1 MRAAFLTRAV
11 SETVPRGPENAQ
23 NLLEHLLPGRPIHCM
38 AQVHGAAIRRA
49 EDLAEGEIPE
59 CDGLVS
65 ADPGR
70 ILCVRTADCVP
81 VLAYDAAAGVSGAFH
96 AGWRGLAG
104 GIVVEGLERLRSL
117 GATNIR
123 VAIGPAIGPCCFEV
137 GPEVVEGLGAEFACG
152 NGASVHL
159 DLWRAAQAQALAAGV
174 ASADIQV
181 VRLCTCCQDKLFF
194 SYRRER
200 ESAGRNLSIIGGDSW
215 SLPGL
220 RVA

>member
-11 SETVPRGPENAQ
+11 SENTPRGPENAQ
-23 NLLEHLLPGRPIHCM
+23 TLLEQLLPGNAIHCM
-38 AQVHGAAIRRA
+38 AQVHGTMVLRA
-49 EDLAEGEIPE
+49 EDLASGQIPE

-65 ADPGR
+65 SDPAR

-81 VLAYDAAAGVSGAFH
+81 VLAFDEIAGVTGAFH

-104 GIVVEGLERLRSL
+104 GIVAEGLERMRAL
-117 GATNIR
+117 GAANIK

-137 GPEVVEGLGAEFACG
+137 GPEVVEGLGDEFAVRHD
-152 NGASVHL
+152 SRVHL
-159 DLWRAAQAQALAAGV
+159 DLWRAQALAAGV
-174 ASADIQV
+174 APAGIQAFK
-181 VRLCTCCQDKLFF
+181 LCTRCQDKLFF

-200 ESAGRNLSIIGGDSW
+200 ENAGRNLSIIGGESW